1 MANLAHDSAL
11 GDRDSAMEDRDSA
24 MGVPLSKLYLTDY
37 DEPRRPEPDDH
48 LQVPPNTRLAS
59 TAAAEN
65 VATLKA
71 LGAKGPFYKI
81 SGFETKDEAPGD
93 IKDFRKLLE
102 EPNIMSL
109 VIWGS
114 PHYSW
119 QGNERQSVFKDSA
132 HFKTCSFESIAWLA
146 PTALTAM
153 TFGSDY
159 EVEFYHPYCNK
170 SHYPRQLIV
179 AELHTRCY
187 APIASGAW
195 ELRACEGHTTM
206 VAMLVPERYRHC
218 LTYESHKLDLGATC
232 AKVLM
237 CMSENECAIE
247 LGGQTFSL

>member
-1 MANLAHDSAL
+1 
-11 GDRDSAMEDRDSA
+11 
-24 MGVPLSKLYLTDY
+24 
-37 DEPRRPEPDDH
+37 
-48 LQVPPNTRLAS
+48 
-59 TAAAEN
+59 
-65 VATLKA
+65 
-71 LGAKGPFYKI
+71 
-81 SGFETKDEAPGD
+81 
-93 IKDFRKLLE
+93 
-102 EPNIMSL
+102 MSL
-109 VIWGS
+109 VLWGS

-119 QGNERQSVFKDSA
+119 QGYEYQGMFKDSA

-146 PTALTAM
+146 PHALTAM

-187 APIASGAW
+187 APIASGVW
-195 ELRACEGHTTM
+195 ELPACPGQTTM

-237 CMSENECAIE
+237 CMSENEFAVE
-247 LGGQTFSL
+247 LGGQTFSLSKEIAIAIDSMYSGQPDSQRHWCGEWALPLEP